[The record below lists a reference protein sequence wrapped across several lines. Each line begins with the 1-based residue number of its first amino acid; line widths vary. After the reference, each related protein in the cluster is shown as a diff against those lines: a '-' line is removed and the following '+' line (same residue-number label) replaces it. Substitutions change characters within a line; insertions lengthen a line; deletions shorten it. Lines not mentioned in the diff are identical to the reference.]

1 MQIAGKPLKHYFGR
15 FVLALFGWEADG
27 PAPAINKYVL
37 CAAPHTSGWDLVF
50 TLGIGW
56 TLGFEPTWVGKHTL
70 FKPPLGGFFR
80 ALGGIAIDRRSPHN
94 MVEQLAERFRKSEHL
109 VLAVPPEGT
118 RGHAEHWKS
127 GFYYIAKTGDVP
139 ICLGYL
145 DFKKKRGGLGPML
158 KPSGDV
164 KADMDFIRAFYADK
178 FGRYPDKQGPIKL
191 AAEDATEDARSS
203 NGA

>member
-1 MQIAGKPLKHYFGR
+1 MKKRGLAAR
-15 FVLALFGWEADG
+15 FAHLALASVGWEIVG
-27 PAPAINKYVL
+27 EAPKEAKYVL
-37 CAAPHTSGWDLVF
+37 IAAPHTSNWDLV
-50 TLGIGW
+50 LMLLCGMEYGVW
-56 TLGFEPTWVGKHTL
+56 PSWVGKHTL

-164 KADMDFIRAFYADK
+164 KADMDFIRGFYADK